1 MCKQAMAR
9 LQQSFD
15 SSTRLTLAINK
26 VAVQLI
32 GAGASVKSE
41 AGRELANRAR
51 ALCKELAAPSKEIED
66 MLFAESQKVK
76 VEDVKRVLKQ
86 VYITIVFN

>member
-1 MCKQAMAR
+1 M
-9 LQQSFD
+9 
-15 SSTRLTLAINK
+15 AINK

>member
-1 MCKQAMAR
+1 MLR

-41 AGRELANRAR
+41 AGRGLANRAR
-51 ALCKELAAPSKEIED
+51 ELCKELATPSKIIED
-66 MLFAESQKVK
+66 MLFSDANKIK
-76 VEDVKRVLKQ
+76 IDDVKNVLKQ
-86 VYITIVFN
+86 VHRTCVFN